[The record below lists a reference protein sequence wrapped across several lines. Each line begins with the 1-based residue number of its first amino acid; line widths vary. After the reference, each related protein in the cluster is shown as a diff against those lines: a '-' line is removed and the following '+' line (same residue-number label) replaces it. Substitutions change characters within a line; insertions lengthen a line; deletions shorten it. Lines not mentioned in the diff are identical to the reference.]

1 MVLDDE
7 RINKQ
12 DWIVVIGQIV
22 GLIYK
27 DFRDY

>member
-7 RINKQ
+7 IINKQ